1 MSSPEIYRYFW
12 IKVTDAKARVA
23 SEKAVLKLQQTLTAR
38 STAAK
43 ANSAEAIEARVQKDM
58 VRWYLAS
65 VSPKGTR
72 IVVVAPPGGGLALEV
87 LATAP
92 HAIAK
97 GTWQIAIAPMPPGY
111 SKRQST
117 DWIDTPVGQVWAKGA
132 AVCRLSHA
140 VITPA
145 STK

>member
-1 MSSPEIYRYFW
+1 MSNPDIYRYFW
-12 IKVTDAKARVA
+12 IKVTDAKARAA

-43 ANSAEAIEARVQKDM
+43 PNSAAAIEARVQRDM

-65 VSPKGTR
+65 VAPKGTR
-72 IVVVAPPGGGLALEV
+72 IVVIAAPEGGLALEV
-87 LATAP
+87 LHSAAP
-92 HAIAK
+92 AVAK

-111 SKRQST
+111 SKRQSA
-117 DWIDTPVGQVWAKGA
+117 DWIKTPVGQVWSKGA
-132 AVCRLSHA
+132 AVCRLCHA